1 MRGTHAGG
9 NNYSLI
15 ESISGIARESNLS
28 VRARVYARV
37 RVCDDTPNSK
47 KITLIQQSGW
57 VAGRRN
63 VSVSAGQ
70 SAELKIQRKAHGHT
84 RRAKKVQIYVSK
96 SKHTHA
102 HILDG

>member
-1 MRGTHAGG
+1 MRTGTH
-9 NNYSLI
+9 NYSFI
-15 ESISGIARESNLS
+15 ESILVYAC
-28 VRARVYARV
+28 VYTCVRVY
-37 RVCDDTPNSK
+37 DTPNSK

-57 VAGRRN
+57 VAGHRN

-70 SAELKIQRKAHGHT
+70 SAELKIQHKAHGHT